1 MTAARHVIPFAAA
14 LLCAACSG
22 GGNHA
27 ATVDANGTAE
37 AAENTAGAAPADTT
51 APATGDAAA
60 LAGYVGKYPFDEVGG
75 ATFLANPL
83 VTGAVTAAVGDKA
96 GLDWVLN
103 PGAGPSGPIIL
114 KDGRLLS
121 TGCQAHNCGDHRWT
135 ILIDPAGTAAQVCY
149 HDAETMGE
157 AGQWYSGGKREA
169 RTDLCPQE

>member
-1 MTAARHVIPFAAA
+1 MIAARHVIPFAAA

-22 GGNHA
+22 GAGNHA
-27 ATVDANGTAE
+27 AATDANSGAE
-37 AAENTAGAAPADTT
+37 AETNIAD
-51 APATGDAAA
+51 AVSVPSNAATGEAA
-60 LAGYVGKYPFDEVGG
+60 LSGYVGKYPFDEVGG

-96 GLDWVLN
+96 VLDWVLN

-149 HDAETMGE
+149 HNAETMGE

-169 RTDLCPQE
+169 RTDICPQE